1 MAPTLRLYNTLT
13 RTKADFVPIDPL
25 NVRMYVCGPTVYDY
39 AHIGN
44 ARPVIVFDLLFRLL
58 RHLYGP
64 EHVTYVR
71 NVTDVDDKINARAAE
86 RGVPIRDITEGT
98 LAQFHADIAALGV
111 LEPTVEPRATEH
123 IAEMR
128 TLIERLVA
136 NRHAYVAEEHVLFDV
151 PSMPDYGRL
160 SKRPLDEMEAG
171 ARVDVAPYKRSPLDF
186 VLWKPSKP
194 GEPSWPSPA
203 GIATPGRP
211 GWHIECSAM
220 SWKHLGEAFDIH
232 GGGIDLVFP
241 HHENEAAQTRC
252 SFGTPAMA
260 NVWMHNGFLQVEG
273 EKMSKSLGNLF
284 TINELLTTDV
294 FGGRSWSGEVLRLAM
309 LTAHYRQ
316 PIDWTVARLREAL
329 RALNKFAYWVWE
341 ADESGLALDYDARAA
356 HPEVVN
362 ALLDDL
368 NTPEAI
374 ASLHRQIGDLS
385 NREKQR
391 DPNHNRRISEFRN
404 SLTLLG
410 LKPGRRQTTEDV
422 LGDRLPLVNDLVAA
436 RLNARAKKNWAES
449 DRIRDELAGMGIT
462 LKDNK
467 DGTTTWEVAR

>member
-1 MAPTLRLYNTLT
+1 MTIHLYNTLT
-13 RTKADFVPIDPL
+13 REKEAFAPIDSK

-171 ARVDVAPYKRSPLDF
+171 ARVDVAPYKRSALDF

-467 DGTTTWEVAR
+467 DGTTTWEVTR